1 MNELLEA
8 VGTALD
14 AVRRLGA
21 RPLES
26 LNPAELMALNAAF
39 GVLKRRTDAAYLPV
53 AAEITRQSR
62 PELGKE
68 SLAKKQGYRTPATLI
83 SATTGTSTG
92 EAARI
97 MAVGEATAPRMTLDG
112 VPRPAKHPH
121 VADAVGAGLLGTPA
135 ASAIITMLD
144 RVAMRADRVASAD
157 MEQRLVQA
165 AQGLTLEQLQKLI
178 QRAEAFLDPDGVARR
193 EEELRDERFLTIRE
207 DRFGAI
213 LLSGKFDP
221 ESGAPIKIAV
231 EGIVTGM
238 LQRRDQKTLDGKKTG
253 QAIED
258 TRSVKQMQADAL
270 TFLATHALG
279 CDEIP
284 TRPTTTLV
292 LRMTLAELEAGLG
305 HGTIDGI
312 NQPVSAGTVRRMA
325 ADAQVIPCVL
335 GGDSEILDWGR
346 ARRLF
351 SVPQKLASGE
361 RDGGCAGC
369 GLPASMTI
377 MHHIEWWWRDHGP
390 TDLTNGVLLC
400 VGCHHRVHDEG
411 WEIRIEGVGV
421 NAKVWFIPPASVD
434 PHRTPRLG
442 GKARYDLTA

>member
-1 MNELLEA
+1 
-8 VGTALD
+8 
-14 AVRRLGA
+14 
-21 RPLES
+21 
-26 LNPAELMALNAAF
+26 
-39 GVLKRRTDAAYLPV
+39 V

-62 PELGKE
+62 PELGKD

-112 VPRPAKHPH
+112 ESRPAKHPH
-121 VADAVGAGLLGTPA
+121 VADALSAGLLGMPA

-144 RVAMRADRVASAD
+144 RVAMRADRAAAAE
-157 MEQRLVQA
+157 MERRLVEA
-165 AQGLTLEQLQKLI
+165 APGLTGEQVQKLI

-221 ESGAPIKIAV
+221 ESGAPIKVAV
-231 EGIVTGM
+231 ESIVTGM
-238 LQRRDQKTLDGKKTG
+238 LQRRDQKTKDGDKAG
-253 QAIED
+253 QAMED

-270 TFLATHALG
+270 TFLATHSLG
-279 CDEIP
+279 CEEIP

-305 HGTIDGI
+305 HGTIDGV

-351 SVPQKLASGE
+351 SVAQKLASGE

-369 GLPASMTI
+369 GLPASMTV

-390 TDLTNGVLLC
+390 TDLANGVLLC

-411 WEIRIEGVGV
+411 WEIRVEGVGV
-421 NAKVWFIPPASVD
+421 NARVWFIPPVSVD
-434 PHRTPRLG
+434 PGRTPRLG